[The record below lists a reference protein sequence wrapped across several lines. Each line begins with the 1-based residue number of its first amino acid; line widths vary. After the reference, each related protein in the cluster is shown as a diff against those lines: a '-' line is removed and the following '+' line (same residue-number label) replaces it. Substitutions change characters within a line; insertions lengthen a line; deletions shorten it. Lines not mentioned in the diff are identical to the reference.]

1 MKYVLTKAEK
11 RRQQNLLLQMWRF
24 VVLSIKFMKLTR
36 VDYSRLHPVKNP
48 SDPKSA

>member
-1 MKYVLTKAEK
+1 MKYIITKVEK
-11 RRQQNLLLQMWRF
+11 RRQQNLFLQMWRF

-36 VDYSRLHPVKNP
+36 INYSRPHSVKNP